1 MFSRLE
7 PLLRPVTRRTES
19 TDTRLA
25 IRRDESKEQGG
36 RKGSGGGDDYT
47 PVPWEDVAAVSTA
60 SLKTFLQ
67 SLLLGSA
74 PPAAPVTLSADA
86 SVPRHSPTTLGA
98 RATGAYQTM
107 GRAVHDRNVDADL
120 APPAPVPAD
129 TTMLGTDFGEVELAQ
144 VKKFVSD
151 LIELE
156 RRGVHE
162 LTIQRSLTFL
172 DSVAQGIAQAQQNP
186 AAPSA

>member
-1 MFSRLE
+1 MFSRLD
-7 PLLRPVTRRTES
+7 PILRPVTRRTES

-36 RKGSGGGDDYT
+36 RKRGHGDDEFT
-47 PVPWEDVAAVSTA
+47 AVPWEDIAAVSTA

-67 SLLLGSA
+67 SLLLGPTVA
-74 PPAAPVTLSADA
+74 TPAGAAPDA
-86 SVPRHSPTTLGA
+86 PSETRHSPTTLGA

-120 APPAPVPAD
+120 PPPLPAAPENN
-129 TTMLGTDFGEVELAQ
+129 TTMLGGDFGEAELAQ
-144 VKKFVSD
+144 VKQFVSD
-151 LIELE
+151 LIDLE

-172 DSVAQGIAQAQQNP
+172 DSVRQGIAQAQNP
-186 AAPSA
+186 PPA

>member
-36 RKGSGGGDDYT
+36 RKRGHSEADYT
-47 PVPWEDVAAVSTA
+47 AIPWEDIAAVSTA

-74 PPAAPVTLSADA
+74 PQAVAPAAPAT
-86 SVPRHSPTTLGA
+86 PEPERHSPTTLGA

-107 GRAVHDRNVDADL
+107 GRAVHDRNVEIEVQ
-120 APPAPVPAD
+120 PVAAAPAD
-129 TTMLGTDFGEVELAQ
+129 TTVLGGDFGEAELKQ
-144 VKKFVSD
+144 VRQFVSD
-151 LIELE
+151 LIDLE
-156 RRGVHE
+156 RRGIHE

-172 DSVAQGIAQAQQNP
+172 ESVRQGIAQAQAGP
-186 AAPSA
+186 APGV

>member
-19 TDTRLA
+19 ADTRLA

-36 RKGSGGGDDYT
+36 RKGGHGPDEYT

-74 PPAAPVTLSADA
+74 APAAQV
-86 SVPRHSPTTLGA
+86 SVPAATEAPRHTPTTLGA
-98 RATGAYQTM
+98 RATSAYQTM
-107 GRAVHDRNVDADL
+107 GRAVHDRHVDADIV
-120 APPAPVPAD
+120 PPVVAPAD
-129 TTMLGTDFGEVELAQ
+129 STMLGGDFGEVELAQ

-151 LIELE
+151 LIDLE
-156 RRGVHE
+156 RRGITE

-172 DSVAQGIAQAQQNP
+172 DSVAQGIAQAQAGP
-186 AAPSA
+186 PPSP